1 MALKE
6 RVQNIILKPNQ
17 EWDVIAG
24 ESTSTPDL
32 IKNYALPLVAIGVI
46 AGFIGTTL
54 IGSFRFTTG
63 LAVAIASG
71 VMALVGVY
79 VLGLIINALAPK
91 FGAEK
96 NSAQAL
102 KLAVYSTTPAWVAG
116 VLNILPALGVLAS
129 LAGLYGLYLLY
140 LGLPRL
146 MKNPADKSVQYTLVI
161 VLCAI
166 GIMIVVNMVT
176 GAVIGGAVVGAAVSS
191 GLR

>member
-1 MALKE
+1 MALKD
-6 RVQNIILKPNQ
+6 RVQNIILKPSQ

-24 ESTSTPDL
+24 ETTPTPDL

-46 AGFIGTTL
+46 AGFIGSTL
-54 IGSFRFTTG
+54 IGSFRFATG
-63 LAVAIASG
+63 LAVAIAAG

-91 FGAEK
+91 FGGEK

-102 KLAVYSTTPAWVAG
+102 KLAVYSATPGWIAG

-146 MKNPADKSVQYTLVI
+146 MKNPADKSVPYTVVV

-166 GIMIVVNMVT
+166 GIAIVINMVI
-176 GAVIGGAVVGAAVSS
+176 GAVIGGAVVGAAVST

>member
-1 MALKE
+1 
-6 RVQNIILKPNQ
+6 
-17 EWDVIAG
+17 
-24 ESTSTPDL
+24 
-32 IKNYALPLVAIGVI
+32 
-46 AGFIGTTL
+46 
-54 IGSFRFTTG
+54 
-63 LAVAIASG
+63 

-146 MKNPADKSVQYTLVI
+146 MKNPADKSVQYTFVI

-166 GIMIVVNMVT
+166 GIMIVINMVT

>member
-1 MALKE
+1 MALKD
-6 RVQNIILKPNQ
+6 RVQNIILKPSQ

-24 ESTSTPDL
+24 ETTPAPDL
-32 IKNYALPLVAIGVI
+32 IKNYALPLVGIGVV
-46 AGFIGTTL
+46 AGFIGSTL
-54 IGSFRFTTG
+54 IGPLRFATG
-63 LAVAIASG
+63 LAVAIAAG

-102 KLAVYSTTPAWVAG
+102 KLAVYSATPAWVAG
-116 VLNILPALGVLAS
+116 VLNILPALGILAS

-146 MKNPADKSVQYTLVI
+146 MKNPADKSVPYTVVI

-166 GIMIVVNMVT
+166 GIAIVINMIVGM
-176 GAVIGGAVVGAAVSS
+176 VIGGAAVGAAVST

>member
-1 MALKE
+1 MALKD
-6 RVQNIILKPNQ
+6 RVQNIIVKPSQ

-24 ESTSTPDL
+24 ETTSTPDL

-54 IGSFRFTTG
+54 IGSFRFATG

-91 FGAEK
+91 FGGEK

-102 KLAVYSTTPAWVAG
+102 KLAVYSATPGWVAG

-146 MKNPADKSVQYTLVI
+146 MKNPADKSVPYTVVVVVCAVGIAIVI
-161 VLCAI
+161 
-166 GIMIVVNMVT
+166 NMVI
-176 GAVIGGAVVGAAVSS
+176 GAVIGGAMVGAAVST

>member
-116 VLNILPALGVLAS
+116 VLNILPALGVLA
-129 LAGLYGLYLLY
+129 AGQTFLQLQHLLLEELILVGLLLLGPGRQAGRVRSVVRPGRRAHSQQEYGANC
-140 LGLPRL
+140 G
-146 MKNPADKSVQYTLVI
+146 D
-161 VLCAI
+161 
-166 GIMIVVNMVT
+166 
-176 GAVIGGAVVGAAVSS
+176 
-191 GLR
+191 

>member
-1 MALKE
+1 MALKD
-6 RVQNIILKPNQ
+6 RVQNIIVKPSQ

-24 ESTSTPDL
+24 ETTSTPDL
-32 IKNYALPLVAIGVI
+32 IKNYALPLVAIGVV

-54 IGSFRFTTG
+54 IGSFRFATG

-102 KLAVYSTTPAWVAG
+102 KLAVYSATPAWVAG

-146 MKNPADKSVQYTLVI
+146 MKNPPDKSVPYTVVI

-166 GIMIVVNMVT
+166 GIAIVINMIL
-176 GAVIGGAVVGAAVSS
+176 GAVIGGAVVGAAVST

>member
-1 MALKE
+1 MALKD
-6 RVQNIILKPNQ
+6 RVQNIIVKPSQ

-24 ESTSTPDL
+24 ETTSTPDL

-46 AGFIGTTL
+46 AGFIGSTL
-54 IGSFRFTTG
+54 IGSFRFATG
-63 LAVAIASG
+63 LAVAIAAG

-91 FGAEK
+91 FGGEK

-102 KLAVYSTTPAWVAG
+102 KLAVYSATPGWVAG

-146 MKNPADKSVQYTLVI
+146 MKNPADKSVPYTVVVVVCAVGIAIVI
-161 VLCAI
+161 
-166 GIMIVVNMVT
+166 NMVI
-176 GAVIGGAVVGAAVSS
+176 GAVIGGAMVGAAVST